1 MSKTVQKSGAQPAV
15 RQDSHAVYPTH
26 YAVKIHSLR
35 LEGSCRATASV
46 NINGCFAVRGIKVMD
61 SSKGLFVSM
70 PSYRAGNGEYKDICF
85 SCTKE
90 ARMEFDSAVLDAYQQ
105 ALVQAQAQSQ
115 AARKAPWPT
124 KVKVT
129 LGIMFGVLVACLV
142 VRLAVPSLQ
151 ENQILNSATTLLLG
165 LSCGA
170 LYLIRKDYP
179 APKPSKLDG
188 VVNAVLIVFALV
200 YGLLGVWGLLQL
212 FA

>member
-70 PSYRAGNGEYKDICF
+70 
-85 SCTKE
+85 
-90 ARMEFDSAVLDAYQQ
+90 ARMEFDSAGLDAYQQ

-115 AARKAPWPT
+115 RGLEAPDPT
-124 KVKVT
+124 Q
-129 LGIMFGVLVACLV
+129 GPAYDASP
-142 VRLAVPSLQ
+142 AV
-151 ENQILNSATTLLLG
+151 NM
-165 LSCGA
+165 
-170 LYLIRKDYP
+170 
-179 APKPSKLDG
+179 
-188 VVNAVLIVFALV
+188 
-200 YGLLGVWGLLQL
+200 
-212 FA
+212 

>member
-115 AARKAPWPT
+115 RWSGRSAMTGCA
-124 KVKVT
+124 
-129 LGIMFGVLVACLV
+129 
-142 VRLAVPSLQ
+142 VR
-151 ENQILNSATTLLLG
+151 EENSALCASAQPTAWRANSMTAI
-165 LSCGA
+165 C
-170 LYLIRKDYP
+170 IPRQMP
-179 APKPSKLDG
+179 R
-188 VVNAVLIVFALV
+188 
-200 YGLLGVWGLLQL
+200 
-212 FA
+212 